1 MGINVILLD
10 SHVLIWA
17 VADPS
22 RLSRAAASAIRR
34 ARRGDGLAVSVISL
48 YEIAWQISSGRVHG
62 YGTVEASVLRFLE
75 GVTIRPITPA
85 IAALATQFPSD
96 YPGDPAD
103 RIIGATARAEG
114 MTLVTRDER
123 IRRSP
128 LLKTVW

>member
-1 MGINVILLD
+1 MILLD

-17 VADPS
+17 VADS
-22 RLSRAAASAIRR
+22 KRLSRAAASAIRR
-34 ARRGDGLAVSVISL
+34 ARLGDGLAVSAITA
-48 YEIAWQISSGRVHG
+48 YEVAWQIASGRVQA
-62 YGTVEASVLRFLE
+62 YGTVETSVLRFLD
-75 GVTIRPITPA
+75 GVTIRPITPE
-85 IAALATQFPSD
+85 IAALATQFPED
-96 YPGDPAD
+96 YPRDPAD